1 MNANN
6 KMITDNNHSR
16 QHEHHHQQQQQ
27 QQEHKKNHCQ
37 ADNKKAAII
46 KDKGLL
52 NKSNNSYEFHNFNEI
67 ILIGLGL
74 LLLLR

>member
-16 QHEHHHQQQQQ
+16 QHEHHHHHQQ
-27 QQEHKKNHCQ
+27 QQEHKKNYCQ

-67 ILIGLGL
+67 ILIGLRL

>member
-1 MNANN
+1 MNAYN
-6 KMITDNNHSR
+6 KMITDNNHS
-16 QHEHHHQQQQQ
+16 QHHEHHHYQQ
-27 QQEHKKNHCQ
+27 QQEHKKSHCQ
-37 ADNKKAAII
+37 VDNKKAAII